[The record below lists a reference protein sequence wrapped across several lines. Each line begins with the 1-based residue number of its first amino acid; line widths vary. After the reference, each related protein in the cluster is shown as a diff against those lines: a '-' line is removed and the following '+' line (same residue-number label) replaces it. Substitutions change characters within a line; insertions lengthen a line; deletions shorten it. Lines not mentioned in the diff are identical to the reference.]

1 MKGEKRTASFV
12 FRNELVNV
20 INYTQRKDGT
30 WEIRVY
36 KHGWKRNYK
45 FVVKD
50 LEKMEVIEDEAVL
63 EE

>member
-1 MKGEKRTASFV
+1 MKEGKRTASWV

-20 INYTQRKDGT
+20 VNYNKREDGT
-30 WEIRVY
+30 WEVKVY
-36 KHGWKRNYK
+36 KHGWKRSYK